1 MKRDCTPVCGLF
13 SLKYYKR
20 NNVIT
25 FPSKVIHLQLYQLSP
40 SDSLKHIKLIS
51 KALITEPDKHLDFS
65 LKSYKQKQC
74 ELCVPLEQAF
84 PPICMKPQSPLS
96 DHQILKANSALRAN
110 GGRLPSWDIEPF
122 PSRPSLLWFVH
133 FMKSKRFSSHSGSF
147 AAPVSAA
154 KEEKEDTLMITQI
167 RSDYLKTLTAL
178 LSSGVGI
185 RHLAGNLSTEWFV
198 EIWFFFLWTLLK
210 IKHLRERESWLS
222 INCPLPPASITV
234 YCLMISVWKNC
245 VSIQQ
250 CLFADWKSL
259 MSNFYHQE
267 NTDPHPPTVMLLMI
281 LATVII

>member
-1 MKRDCTPVCGLF
+1 MSIQDLISIFLSAAGMMKRDCTPVCGLF

-110 GGRLPSWDIEPF
+110 GGGFRLEILNLF
-122 PSRPSLLWFVH
+122 RHARH
-133 FMKSKRFSSHSGSF
+133 FC
-147 AAPVSAA
+147 
-154 KEEKEDTLMITQI
+154 DLCTL
-167 RSDYLKTLTAL
+167 
-178 LSSGVGI
+178 
-185 RHLAGNLSTEWFV
+185 
-198 EIWFFFLWTLLK
+198 
-210 IKHLRERESWLS
+210 
-222 INCPLPPASITV
+222 
-234 YCLMISVWKNC
+234 
-245 VSIQQ
+245 
-250 CLFADWKSL
+250 
-259 MSNFYHQE
+259 
-267 NTDPHPPTVMLLMI
+267 
-281 LATVII
+281 